1 MRRRVATFTA
11 MTALALALGATPALA
26 SPATHGYM
34 ELPKGEIVACGATT
48 YSVMSGGFLETDHVT
63 TSASGNVS
71 AIETLVTRNLVVEND
86 AHTAFSVVGVERF
99 GLSDNVSTGGHQE
112 TWVFKMR
119 VVGTGDS
126 INALVR
132 FLPTGG
138 VSSFDIGS
146 CPLA

>member
-1 MRRRVATFTA
+1 MRSRLAALTA
-11 MTALALALGATPALA
+11 MSVLALALSASPALA
-26 SPATHGYM
+26 SPAVHGYM
-34 ELPKGEIVACGATT
+34 DLTGENVACGATT
-48 YSVMSGGFLETDHVT
+48 YTVVSGGFFETDHVT

-71 AIETLVTRNLVVEND
+71 AIETLVTRNLVAENQN
-86 AHTAFSVVGVERF
+86 HQAFSIVGVERF